1 MDELPEKPAAS
12 ARGSGDR
19 GLRLDSWKEIAAHL
33 NRDVRTVQRWEKT
46 ANLPVRRLHQAGLR
60 TVFAYTVDLDDW
72 LRQQGPAVEES
83 SEADAVDGAVDQETD
98 QKVDTPVVPARRRRW
113 LLYAGAAVLLAA
125 ASAVA
130 VWRKSPAPMGPFT
143 ARPITSDPGIERDPD
158 ISPDGKYVAYAAE
171 TPEIHSRIDVRLI
184 EGGEARAITSSPDDE
199 WSPAWSPDGGRIA
212 FLRGD
217 LAGKATLLITSAL
230 GGEERTLT
238 EVRAY
243 PRGRTLLIGHLVAWT
258 PDGRHVVVPDRGADG
273 KGGLVLVDA
282 KNGERTPLTSPAA
295 GTFDV
300 EPSLSS
306 DGRLLLFNRIRG
318 QTLSDVFLQNLDA
331 AFRPVGSPRKL
342 PPAGDW
348 NGTPRLL
355 EDRREVLV
363 CAGSVPR
370 LSLWRERADGSGK
383 PVSLGI
389 IGDNAVQTAVHRASG
404 RIVFRTFRI
413 DFDVLRFPLPAVPS
427 ATHRTTPETLLATT
441 PQEPPVQEFLQSTYA
456 DRSPVYSPDGSHVAF
471 ISDRTGRRQLWV
483 SDGAGEKPTE
493 WTQPFEA
500 DIQTPSWSQDG
511 SRIVFTGEGPAGLD
525 QLFVA
530 DRTTRTAAR
539 VTNDGLDYA
548 GAVWS
553 HDGANLYAA
562 AAVKNVYSI
571 YRLPS
576 TGGAAEKILSG
587 YAAVAGAEPTGKG
600 LYAVRRVDR
609 NQTELAYIPFP
620 AGKAEGNVLTD
631 PSGHYQAVHLAAMN
645 FLEDA
650 WVTRDGIYYLERRA
664 DKPLAPVALKFRT
677 HDGAVRLL
685 QEYSQPPGR
694 GLSVSADGRFAV
706 TTRVVPPISDLVL
719 LEAAK

>member
-12 ARGSGDR
+12 APGAGER

-33 NRDVRTVQRWEKT
+33 KRDVRTVQRWEKT
-46 ANLPVRRLHQAGLR
+46 ANLPVRRLQKPGLR
-60 TVFAYTVDLDDW
+60 AVFAYTADLDDW
-72 LRQQGPAVEES
+72 LRQQGPAVDEEP
-83 SEADAVDGAVDQETD
+83 SEAAA
-98 QKVDTPVVPARRRRW
+98 PVASRWRRW
-113 LLYAGAAVLLAA
+113 LLYAGVAVLLAA
-125 ASAVA
+125 AAFA
-130 VWRKSPAPMGPFT
+130 LWRPSPKALGPFT

-171 TPEIHSRIDVRLI
+171 SPELHSRIDVRLI
-184 EGGEARAITSSPDDE
+184 EGGEARAVTSAPDNE

-217 LAGKATLLITSAL
+217 PAGKATLLITSAL

-238 EVRAY
+238 EVRPY

-258 PDGRHVVVPDRGADG
+258 PDGRHVVVPDRGADA
-273 KGGLVLVDA
+273 KGGLVLVNTDS
-282 KNGERTPLTSPAA
+282 GERAPLTSPAE
-295 GTFDV
+295 GRFDV

-306 DGRLLLFNRIRG
+306 DGRVLLFNRIRG
-318 QTLSDVFLQNLDA
+318 QTLSDVFVQNLDA
-331 AFRPVGSPRKL
+331 AFRPIGSPRKL
-342 PPAGDW
+342 PGAGDW

-355 EDRREVLV
+355 ENRREVLV

-370 LSLWRERADGSGK
+370 LSLWREPADGSGK

-389 IGDNAVQTAVHRASG
+389 IGDNAVQTAVDRASG
-404 RIVFRTFRI
+404 RIVFRTFRF
-413 DFDVLRFPLPAVPS
+413 DFDVLRFAVPAHPG
-427 ATHRTTPETLLATT
+427 ATHGTP
-441 PQEPPVQEFLQSTYA
+441 PQEPSVQEFLQSTFA
-456 DRSPVYSPDGSHVAF
+456 DRSPAYSPDGSYVAF
-471 ISDRTGRRQLWV
+471 ISDRRGRRQLWV

-500 DIQTPSWSQDG
+500 DISTPAWSRDG
-511 SRIVFTGEGPAGLD
+511 ARIVFTGEGPAGLD

-530 DRTTRTAAR
+530 DRTTRTAVR
-539 VTNDGLDYA
+539 VTNDALDYA

-553 HDGANLYAA
+553 HDGAHLFAA
-562 AAVKNVYSI
+562 AADKNAYAI

-576 TGGAAEKILSG
+576 AGGAAEKILSN
-587 YAAVAGAEPTGKG
+587 YAAVAGVEPTGKG

-609 NQTELAYIPFP
+609 NRAELDYVPFP
-620 AGKAEGNVLTD
+620 AGK
-631 PSGHYQAVHLAAMN
+631 AVHLAAMN

-650 WVTRDGIYYLERRA
+650 WVTHDGVYYLERR
-664 DKPLAPVALKFRT
+664 DNTPLAPVALKFRT

-685 QEYSQPPGR
+685 QEYTKPPGR

-719 LEAAK
+719 LETAK